1 MGDGR
6 ANARLTDLL
15 TLLFFC
21 VLCVCSPLG
30 VTPLLGVVV
39 GALNAAL
46 AAADV
51 FGAFVMAVLV
61 KVPAAAWDLSPTV
74 NEVMRGDGD
83 AF

>member
-1 MGDGR
+1 
-6 ANARLTDLL
+6 
-15 TLLFFC
+15 
-21 VLCVCSPLG
+21 